1 MPYYNC
7 RLATERGEVFSK
19 SFLAPTPEDCR
30 RHFREKGF
38 CILSIKRD
46 WKRIK
51 IHLFSKE
58 SKLKDKDFQM
68 FNQEL
73 VTLLRA
79 GYPVLKSIEIIIDRI
94 KNTKLKEILMRVE
107 DRVKSGLSLSE
118 AFSEHPHTFS
128 SVYIASVMAG
138 EKGGNLPETIS
149 RYVEYNKVLSQA
161 REKIKTAL
169 MYPTLLVIFSFA
181 LILLLLNFII
191 PRFSDFYSGFG
202 ARLPFITRA
211 LISFSMSVQRFFP
224 LLIIL
229 ALLLLVAYFHMN
241 KREKFVVWIDKL
253 KLRLPY
259 GGIIMRESSIS
270 LFCRTLGLLLSGGI
284 SLLSSLD
291 IARQSV
297 SNRYVFYSMRNLQD
311 HIKNGENISTA
322 LEKTECF
329 SPLALDMIK
338 VGETSANLEGML
350 FDIADVYR
358 QRVQTRVDR
367 FVSLIEPVII
377 VLMGLVVAGMLL
389 SVYLPIF
396 NIIRVT
402 G

>member
-7 RLATERGEVFSK
+7 RVAAETGEVFSK
-19 SFLAPTPEDCR
+19 SFLAPTSEACR

-46 WKRIK
+46 WKKIRIAVFPHEK
-51 IHLFSKE
+51 RINDNEFI
-58 SKLKDKDFQM
+58 M

-73 VTLLRA
+73 VALLKS
-79 GYPVLKSIEIIIDRI
+79 GYPVLRCIEIITGRI
-94 KNTKLKEILMRVE
+94 RDMKLKEVLMMVE
-107 DRVKSGLSLSE
+107 DKVKSGSSLSE
-118 AFSEHPHTFS
+118 AFSQHSRYFPT
-128 SVYIASVMAG
+128 VYIASIMAG
-138 EKGGNLPETIS
+138 ERGGNLPETIK
-149 RYVEYNKVLSQA
+149 RYIKYKKVLSQA
-161 REKIKTAL
+161 KERIKTAL
-169 MYPTLLVIFSFA
+169 MYPTVLVIFSFA
-181 LILLLLNFII
+181 LILLLVNFII
-191 PRFSDFYSGFG
+191 PRFSDFYTGFG
-202 ARLPFITRA
+202 AELPVITRA
-211 LISFSMSVQRFFP
+211 LLSFSMTMQRIFP
-224 LLIIL
+224 LVLIL
-229 ALLLLVAYFHMN
+229 FLLLAVVFLRIK
-241 KREKFVVWIDKL
+241 KRERVLVWMDKL
-253 KLRLPY
+253 KLHLPY
-259 GGIIMRESSIS
+259 GGVIWRESSIS

-284 SLLSSLD
+284 SLLSSID

-297 SNRYVFYSMRNLQD
+297 PNHYILHRMRNIQD
-311 HIKNGENISTA
+311 DIKNGENISKS

-350 FDIADVYR
+350 FDTAEVYD
-358 QRVQTRVDR
+358 QRVQAKVDR
-367 FVSLIEPVII
+367 FVSLVEPIII

>member
-7 RLATERGEVFSK
+7 KLATENGEVISK
-19 SFLAPTPEDCR
+19 SFLAPTSEICR
-30 RHFREKGF
+30 NYFREKGF

-46 WKRIK
+46 WKKVRITLFPHERK
-51 IHLFSKE
+51 IKAR
-58 SKLKDKDFQM
+58 DFIM

-73 VTLLRA
+73 VALLRA
-79 GYPVLKSIEIIIDRI
+79 GYPVLKCIEIIIGRI
-94 KNTKLKEILMRVE
+94 KDTRLKEVLMMVE
-107 DRVKSGLSLSE
+107 DKVRSGSSLSE
-118 AFSEHPHTFS
+118 ALAEHSHVFPT
-128 SVYIASVMAG
+128 VYIASIMAG
-138 EKGGNLPETIS
+138 EKGGNLPETIR
-149 RYVEYNKVLSQA
+149 RYIDYNKVISQA
-161 REKIKTAL
+161 RERVKTAL
-169 MYPTLLVIFSFA
+169 MYPTLLIIFSLA
-181 LILLLLNFII
+181 LILVLINFII

-202 ARLPFITRA
+202 AELPLITQA
-211 LISFSMSVQRFFP
+211 LLAVSMTMKRFFP
-224 LLIIL
+224 LILFLI
-229 ALLLLVAYFHMN
+229 LLMIVGYFHLR
-241 KREKFVVWIDKL
+241 KKEKTLIWIDKL

-284 SLLSSLD
+284 SLLSSID

-297 SNRYVFYSMRNLQD
+297 PNKFISHRMKHLQD

-322 LEKTECF
+322 LEKTESF
-329 SPLALDMIK
+329 SSLALDMIR

-350 FDIADVYR
+350 FDTAEVYN
-358 QRVQTRVDR
+358 QKVQDKIDR
-367 FVSLIEPVII
+367 FVSLIEPIII

-402 G
+402 A